1 MNSLNCQYRANKKA
15 WMTSVLFDEYVRSFD
30 QMMHGRRV
38 LLVVDN
44 CPAHPR
50 NIEGLRNVELFFL
63 PPNMTSKIQ
72 PCDAG
77 IIRAFKMHYRRR
89 FYCKILEGYEVG
101 QSDPGKINVL
111 DAINLAIPA
120 WTIDVRKETIANCFR
135 HCKIRSASDVARN
148 LDESTFDEETQ
159 DLETMINQCGYRN
172 KMDIDNL
179 MNYPGENE
187 ACSEVQ
193 SLKDIVG
200 TIIENNAEDDGE
212 DDTVSLEPV
221 TRKEALMASNTLHNF
236 MIRYKKTTPELLDA
250 IRKVRDELQIDLN
263 FKGKQTTIESYFNR
277 V

>member
-1 MNSLNCQYRANKKA
+1 
-15 WMTSVLFDEYVRSFD
+15 
-30 QMMHGRRV
+30 
-38 LLVVDN
+38 
-44 CPAHPR
+44 
-50 NIEGLRNVELFFL
+50 
-63 PPNMTSKIQ
+63 MTSKIQ

-77 IIRAFKMHYRRR
+77 IIRAFKMHYCRR

-101 QSDPGKINVL
+101 QSNPGKINVL

-120 WTIDVRKETIANCFR
+120 WTIDVQKETIVNCFR

-148 LDESTFDEETQ
+148 LDESIFDEENQ
-159 DLETMINQCGYRN
+159 DLETMINQCGYHN

-187 ACSEVQ
+187 ACSKVQ
-193 SLKDIVG
+193 SLEDVVG
-200 TIIENNAEDDGE
+200 TIIESSEEDDGE

-236 MIRYKKTTPELLDA
+236 MIQYKNTTPELLDA
-250 IRKVRDELQIDLN
+250 IRKIRDEVQIDLN